1 MEVDQSDV
9 AESRPTRQTA
19 TLHPTQR
26 ARRHSLRRAQWVRV
40 ADAAARSA
48 AVEALLLLF
57 HDLAQSRSLADHPR
71 PTARCGAR
79 AERKKKAPTAAI
91 LDSQSVKVAN
101 HGGVRGYDA
110 GKKVMGRKRHLL
122 VDTMG
127 LILAVVVHP
136 ANVQD
141 RDGARLVLSQL
152 KERFG
157 WLRLIWV
164 DGGYAGPALAQWL
177 KALLPRRGLRLE
189 VVKRTQLH
197 TFAVLPKRWVV
208 ERTFGWLNN
217 YRRLA
222 KDYEYHA
229 ANSEALI
236 LIAASKIMVSRLV
249 R

>member
-1 MEVDQSDV
+1 MGVDERDV
-9 AESRPTRQTA
+9 TGSQQDGPTA
-19 TLHPTQR
+19 SLHPPER
-26 ARRHSLRRAQWVRV
+26 VGRHPLRGAQWLRL

-48 AVEALLLLF
+48 AVATLLLLF
-57 HDLAQSRSLADHPR
+57 HDLAQSRSLAKDTRATP
-71 PTARCGAR
+71 RCGSAQ
-79 AERKKKAPTAAI
+79 ERKKKAPTAAI

-141 RDGARLVLSQL
+141 RDGARLVLGTL
-152 KERFG
+152 TKRFG
-157 WLRLIWV
+157 WVRLIWV
-164 DGGYAGPALAQWL
+164 DGGYAGEALTQWL
-177 KALLPRRGLRLE
+177 QALLPRRGLRLE

-197 TFAVLPKRWVV
+197 TFAVLPKRWIV
-208 ERTFGWLNN
+208 ERTFGWLSN

-222 KDYEYHA
+222 KDYEYHP

-236 LIAASKIMVSRLV
+236 LIAASKLMVARLA